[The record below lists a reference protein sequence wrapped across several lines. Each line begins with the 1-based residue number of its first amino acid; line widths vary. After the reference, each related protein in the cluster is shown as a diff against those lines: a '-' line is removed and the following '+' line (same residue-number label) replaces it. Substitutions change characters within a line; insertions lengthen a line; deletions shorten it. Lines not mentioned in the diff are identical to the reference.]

1 MKYLRKFNEAS
12 RNANDYKFRRDILPS
27 EIEDILLPLKDEF
40 ILFKVTFP
48 TADRKKIEIDLEIQD
63 HYKTIDKNI
72 IKSILEHLITYLG
85 SENFDLSYYWTEN
98 ESSNITTPEFNFED
112 FFELIPDLFNQM
124 YLSFIYT
131 DNF

>member
-12 RNANDYKFRRDILPS
+12 ISANDYKFRRDVLPS

-40 ILFKVTFP
+40 ITFNVNFP

-72 IKSILEHLITYLG
+72 IKGILEHLITYLD
-85 SENFDLSYYWTEN
+85 SENFELSYYWTEN
-98 ESSNITTPEFNFED
+98 ESSDITTPEFNFED
-112 FFELIPDLFNQM
+112 FFELIPDFFNLM
-124 YLSFIYT
+124 DLSFIY
-131 DNF
+131 N

>member
-1 MKYLRKFNEAS
+1 M
-12 RNANDYKFRRDILPS
+12 
-27 EIEDILLPLKDEF
+27 
-40 ILFKVTFP
+40 TFP

-124 YLSFIYT
+124 YLSFIYNT
-131 DNF
+131 